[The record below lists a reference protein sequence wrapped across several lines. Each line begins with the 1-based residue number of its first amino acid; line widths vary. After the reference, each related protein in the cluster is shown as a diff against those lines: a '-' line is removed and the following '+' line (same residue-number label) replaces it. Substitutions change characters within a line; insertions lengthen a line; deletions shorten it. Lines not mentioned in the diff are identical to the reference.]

1 MRKGECMTSQ
11 NNDLTCARACMFAL
25 QKPEDRTGAA
35 CSFGSVCRQPMACL
49 SFRSHALCP
58 RRQLTS
64 TCNPLHGRETG
75 LRLEQY
81 ELVCKFMAGLELTAE
96 NLRAPL
102 GWLALLSHSSLDRCA
117 DVLLV
122 LASSALDRCDIRC
135 WCSTTQP
142 VLCEQ

>member
-81 ELVCKFMAGLELTAE
+81 ELVCVQIHGWPRTHSRKLKGTTGLACLAVPFKPRS
-96 NLRAPL
+96 LR
-102 GWLALLSHSSLDRCA
+102 RCA
-117 DVLLV
+117 ASASQFCIRSLRYSMLV
-122 LASSALDRCDIRC
+122 QHHPTRAM
-135 WCSTTQP
+135 
-142 VLCEQ
+142 